1 MLRNATAGNLSP
13 KTLNREKESSS
24 KVKTTTMAADGKND
38 QISGNQ
44 PIVQKEKKDKE
55 NGTDKN
61 SGDTDN
67 DGKLMKGAVETSKM
81 PGSSPERGSARNLI
95 VDTGG
100 AGGGGENQNIEVPV
114 EETKIRHDTVPKDQF
129 DKTESKSDADDL
141 RGGKGFETAAI
152 SDDTVEDLESQK
164 KKTEGTKRVNFIE
177 TDDGGKGEMKTLTGE
192 LGATDAKRAAGAEMD
207 EISKELLRLG
217 KMFEAA
223 KMRIVANEKG
233 QVENISKLAALVM
246 EYRMTHIE
254 DLKKKDKEATILK
267 REIAH
272 TANASKNREADLSA
286 QLEKQKQEIED
297 LKKENGLNRERLE
310 EKKRVI
316 LGLGDQVAASKEKE
330 KNLTDQLDCQ
340 RNAKS
345 KALSDVESTN
355 KQLQQREMELSALQL
370 ETANLREELRMTK
383 VKDVE
388 RWKSK
393 VDHLNR
399 VISELD
405 VAKKEVEERDV
416 KVKKVKEELRVATD
430 SFKEASEGREA
441 LSVKMK
447 EMKTERRELES
458 QLKDISQK
466 LKESRKGEEKQKSK
480 EEGLVKVIGI
490 AEGMVRDKEVKNKSL
505 SEELAASRQREQ
517 ALNDRLGEVNQMVY
531 SLAKAD
537 NEHKEVEEQL
547 RAEVGDSKK
556 RLGEARLSQVSL
568 TQRVAACMYLWL
580 FL

>member
-1 MLRNATAGNLSP
+1 MTGNELAATNA
-13 KTLNREKESSS
+13 K
-24 KVKTTTMAADGKND
+24 
-38 QISGNQ
+38 Q
-44 PIVQKEKKDKE
+44 
-55 NGTDKN
+55 
-61 SGDTDN
+61 
-67 DGKLMKGAVETSKM
+67 
-81 PGSSPERGSARNLI
+81 
-95 VDTGG
+95 
-100 AGGGGENQNIEVPV
+100 
-114 EETKIRHDTVPKDQF
+114 
-129 DKTESKSDADDL
+129 
-141 RGGKGFETAAI
+141 
-152 SDDTVEDLESQK
+152 
-164 KKTEGTKRVNFIE
+164 
-177 TDDGGKGEMKTLTGE
+177 
-192 LGATDAKRAAGAEMD
+192 AAGAEMD

-267 REIAH
+267 REIAL
-272 TANASKNREADLSA
+272 TTNASKNREADLSA

-355 KQLQQREMELSALQL
+355 KRLQQREKELSALQV

-383 VKDVE
+383 MKDVE

-405 VAKKEVEERDV
+405 VAKKEVEERDL
-416 KVKKVKEELRVATD
+416 KVKMVKEELRVSSDNLKKANG
-430 SFKEASEGREA
+430 GREE
-441 LSVKMK
+441 LSVKLK
-447 EMKTERRELES
+447 EMEGKRRELDA
-458 QLKDISQK
+458 QLKEVSQQ
-466 LKESRKGEEKQKSK
+466 LKESRKSEEKQKSK

-517 ALNDRLGEVNQMVY
+517 ALNERLGEVNQMVY

-547 RAEVGDSKK
+547 RAEVGKAK
-556 RLGEARLSQVSL
+556 TNLEGARLSQVSL
-568 TQRVAACMYLWL
+568 TQRVGLKTEQRVAACMYLRL

>member
-1 MLRNATAGNLSP
+1 MLRNATAGNLSS

-24 KVKTTTMAADGKND
+24 KVKTTTMAADGKNEP
-38 QISGNQ
+38 ISGNQ

-67 DGKLMKGAVETSKM
+67 DGKLMKGAVETSNM
-81 PGSSPERGSARNLI
+81 SGSSPERNLR

-114 EETKIRHDTVPKDQF
+114 EEIKIHHDTVPKDQF

-177 TDDGGKGEMKTLTGE
+177 TDDGGKGEMKRLTGNE
-192 LGATDAKRAAGAEMD
+192 LATNAKRAAGAEMD

-330 KNLTDQLDCQ
+330 KNLNEELDCQ
-340 RNAKS
+340 RSAKS

-405 VAKKEVEERDV
+405 VAKKEVEERDL
-416 KVKKVKEELRVATD
+416 KVKMVKEELRVSSDNLKKANG
-430 SFKEASEGREA
+430 GREE
-441 LSVKMK
+441 LSVKLK
-447 EMKTERRELES
+447 EMEGKRRELDA
-458 QLKDISQK
+458 QLKDASQQ

-505 SEELAASRQREQ
+505 SEELAASRQKEQ

-547 RAEVGDSKK
+547 RAEVGESKEK
-556 RLGEARLSQVSL
+556 LEEARMYQVS
-568 TQRVAACMYLWL
+568 
-580 FL
+580 

>member
-1 MLRNATAGNLSP
+1 MLRNATAGNLSS

-24 KVKTTTMAADGKND
+24 KVKTTTMAADGKNE

-61 SGDTDN
+61 FGDTDN
-67 DGKLMKGAVETSKM
+67 DGKLMKGAVETSNM
-81 PGSSPERGSARNLI
+81 PGSSPERNLR

-100 AGGGGENQNIEVPV
+100 AGGGENQNIEVPV

-152 SDDTVEDLESQK
+152 SDNTVEDLESQK

-177 TDDGGKGEMKTLTGE
+177 TDDGGKGEMKTLTGNE
-192 LGATDAKRAAGAEMD
+192 TNAKRAAGAEMD

-272 TANASKNREADLSA
+272 TTNASKNREADLSA
-286 QLEKQKQEIED
+286 QLEKQKQEIGE

-345 KALSDVESTN
+345 KALADVESTN

-405 VAKKEVEERDV
+405 VAKKEVEERDLTV
-416 KVKKVKEELRVATD
+416 KMVKEELRVATD

-458 QLKDISQK
+458 QLKEVLQQ

-547 RAEVGDSKK
+547 RAE
-556 RLGEARLSQVSL
+556 LGKAKINLEGARLSQVS
-568 TQRVAACMYLWL
+568 
-580 FL
+580 